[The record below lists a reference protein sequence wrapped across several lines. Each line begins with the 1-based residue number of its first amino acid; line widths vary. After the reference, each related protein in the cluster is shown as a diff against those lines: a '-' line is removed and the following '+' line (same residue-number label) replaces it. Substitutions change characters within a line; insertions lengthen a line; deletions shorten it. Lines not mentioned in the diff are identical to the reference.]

1 KEELIGKT
9 PAFLSNKKKND
20 VNEIPELIKKAKRK
34 TQYFDWWIIDKNGK
48 ASLHEIILRKG
59 MYLGKDVLVAT
70 GRDITERVEYQ
81 NKLKN
86 NQEKLNLV
94 LENIKE
100 GIYSIDFTDNKN
112 RNFDYSN
119 SQLKRILGKNLDDF
133 VKTTWDEKKQFYH
146 PDDIAKIENAANEIF
161 SN

>member
-1 KEELIGKT
+1 
-9 PAFLSNKKKND
+9 
-20 VNEIPELIKKAKRK
+20 
-34 TQYFDWWIIDKNGK
+34 
-48 ASLHEIILRKG
+48 

-133 VKTTWDEKKQFYH
+133 VKTTWDEKNNFIILMILLK
-146 PDDIAKIENAANEIF
+146 
-161 SN
+161 